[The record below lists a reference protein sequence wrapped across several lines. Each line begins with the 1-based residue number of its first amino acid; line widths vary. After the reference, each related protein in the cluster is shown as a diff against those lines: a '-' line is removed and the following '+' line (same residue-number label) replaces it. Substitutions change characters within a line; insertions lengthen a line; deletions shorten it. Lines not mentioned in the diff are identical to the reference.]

1 MPSCLE
7 VRPSSAAI
15 SRQAPIDYSD
25 VTELP
30 GGRASREQ
38 LSRLRH
44 RYRTAAPYCV
54 GKDVLEVGCGAGQG
68 LGYLAKQAR
77 RVVGADCTHA
87 NLRRA
92 QEYYGARANLVRLDA
107 HELPFTD
114 ASFDVLLLFEAIYYL
129 RTPDEFLA
137 ESRRV
142 LRPSGMLIIGTVNKD
157 WPDFHPSPW
166 SVHYFSAPELSER
179 LRIHGFEVELAGA
192 YPVSDSSHR
201 ERLLSLI
208 KRAAVRL
215 HLIPRTMKRRALL
228 KRLFFGRL
236 APIPPELDSDAP
248 DYNPP
253 VPISAEVPE
262 PRFKV
267 LYAVAHVR

>member
-1 MPSCLE
+1 MPSSLE
-7 VRPSSAAI
+7 VLPSRATTPHE
-15 SRQAPIDYSD
+15 APIDYSD

-44 RYRTAAPYCV
+44 RYRTAAAYCD

-68 LGYLAKQAR
+68 LGYLAKRAR
-77 RVVGADCTHA
+77 SVVGGDYTHA
-87 NLRRA
+87 SLRRA
-92 QEYYGARANLVRLDA
+92 REYYGERASLVRLDA
-107 HELPFTD
+107 HELPFPD
-114 ASFDVLLLFEAIYYL
+114 ASFDVLLLFEAVYYL
-129 RTPDEFLA
+129 RAPAEFLA

-142 LRPSGMLIIGTVNKD
+142 LRRNGVLLVSTANPD

-166 SVHYFSAPELSER
+166 SVQYFSGPQLAEWLRTQGFKVELS
-179 LRIHGFEVELAGA
+179 GA
-192 YPVSDSSHR
+192 YPASDSSAR
-201 ERLLSLI
+201 EKLLSLI

-228 KRLFFGRL
+228 KRVFFGKL
-236 APIPPELDSDAP
+236 AMIPPEIDGDGA
-248 DYNPP
+248 DYDPP
-253 VPISAEVPE
+253 VPISAEAGE

-267 LYAVAHVR
+267 LYAVAHAR

>member
-1 MPSCLE
+1 MQSSLE
-7 VRPSSAAI
+7 VLPSRAATP
-15 SRQAPIDYSD
+15 RRAPVDYSD

-30 GGRASREQ
+30 GGRASKEQ

-44 RYRTAAPYCV
+44 RYCTAATYCV

-77 RVVGADCTHA
+77 RVVGGDYTHA

-92 QEYYGARANLVRLDA
+92 REYYGERASLVRLDA
-107 HELPFTD
+107 HELPFPD

-129 RTPDEFLA
+129 RAPDDFLA

-142 LRPSGMLIIGTVNKD
+142 LRKNGVLIICTVNKD
-157 WPDFHPSPW
+157 WPDFHSSPW

-179 LRIHGFEVELAGA
+179 LSIQGFKVELSGA
-192 YPVSDSSHR
+192 YPVSDSSAR

-208 KRAAVRL
+208 KRAAVKL

-228 KRLFFGRL
+228 KRVFFGKL
-236 APIPPELDSDAP
+236 APIPPELDGEVP
-248 DYNPP
+248 DYEPP
-253 VPISAEVPE
+253 IPISAEVSE
-262 PRFKV
+262 RRFKV
-267 LYAVAHVR
+267 LYAVAHAR